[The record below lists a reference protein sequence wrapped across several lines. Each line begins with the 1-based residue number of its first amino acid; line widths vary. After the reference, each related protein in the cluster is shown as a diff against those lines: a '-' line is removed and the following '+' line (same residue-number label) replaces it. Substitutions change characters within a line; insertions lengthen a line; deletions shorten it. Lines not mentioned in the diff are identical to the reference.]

1 MSMVTQMGD
10 SISQFLTTIPFA
22 LQFAIMFLV
31 VVPICALLAMV
42 WLRLVDVCGAAYL
55 RLSAA
60 GRAKLKTRNAESS
73 TSDHNH
79 K

>member
-55 RLSAA
+55 RLIDT
-60 GRAKLKTRNAESS
+60 GHAKLKNLKAKSPTR
-73 TSDHNH
+73 DHT
-79 K
+79 